1 MCNLIYLQCKWRLKL
16 FVISRIS
23 KKNIF
28 SKLPP
33 GHGALYWKVMNNH
46 TGPSVSYLVHESNF
60 FASAVSELFVKLI
73 YKGVVSFSSP
83 ASKVL
88 HGQGDFDW
96 TEMREDGDCRSHL
109 GPSLH
114 CSSRRRSS
122 RVRSRC
128 RRRRKLITH
137 GCRKRKYPQHCFF

>member
-1 MCNLIYLQCKWRLKL
+1 
-16 FVISRIS
+16 
-23 KKNIF
+23 
-28 SKLPP
+28 
-33 GHGALYWKVMNNH
+33 MNNH

-137 GCRKRKYPQHCFF
+137 GYRKRKYPQHFFKKMGHFCPLFRSFSSFQANNR